1 MLPRRGILAGALFGL
16 LAVAIADGSHQKP
29 LDKEAV
35 SDIEELNKLLEQ
47 VDPDS
52 LHAALH
58 DYSPKKFKHGMFKE
72 DRTAV
77 EAIHRE
83 QPSVASTIVAKA
95 KRQDI
100 PANDTTPATTPP
112 ADNSSPTTEE
122 PGGPSDAGPAPEDPS
137 NPGPTPEN
145 PSNPGPTPE
154 NPSDPGPTP
163 ANPSNTE
170 DDTESPIDAG
180 PSPNPSAVVTPV
192 PIGPAEGSTLA
203 GPSDTPTVPVGGS
216 PNRPPATTSSPNAS
230 PDAPESEDNSQPTGG
245 EDQGDSPT
253 ASSGAFTGGST
264 PSLTAG
270 QVITTTDAEGIT
282 IVSTVGGGY
291 VTLSRSSGD
300 DSDATATSGST
311 RTARR
316 SSSTSTLLQTTTL
329 PNGSQSTVTAVTV
342 VPGSG
347 DASAT
352 PTGEAG
358 AGGQSSSEGAD
369 ASLQSGVGAVRLG
382 NMGWEIVCL
391 LGGAFGVAMMW

>member
-16 LAVAIADGSHQKP
+16 LAVAIADDSRQTS
-29 LDKEAV
+29 LDKEAS
-35 SDIEELNKLLEQ
+35 SDIEEFNKLLEQ

-100 PANDTTPATTPP
+100 PTNGTTPATTPP
-112 ADNSSPTTEE
+112 ADDPSPTIEE
-122 PGGPSDAGPAPEDPS
+122 PEGPSNTGPA
-137 NPGPTPEN
+137 
-145 PSNPGPTPE
+145 PE
-154 NPSDPGPTP
+154 NPSD
-163 ANPSNTE
+163 TE
-170 DDTESPIDAG
+170 DDPESPIDAG
-180 PSPNPSAVVTPV
+180 PSPNPSAVATPAPV
-192 PIGPAEGSTLA
+192 GPAEGSTLTD
-203 GPSDTPTVPVGGS
+203 PSDAPTETVGGS
-216 PNRPPATTSSPNAS
+216 PDQPPATITSTNVS
-230 PDAPESEDNSQPTGG
+230 PDAPESEDNSQPTSD

-253 ASSGAFTGGST
+253 SSSGPFTGGST

-270 QVITTTDAEGIT
+270 QVITTTNAEGIT
-282 IVSTVGGGY
+282 IISTVGGGY
-291 VTLSRSSGD
+291 VTLSRSSGED
-300 DSDATATSGST
+300 PDVTATSGST

-316 SSSTSTLLQTTTL
+316 SSSTSVVLQTTTL
-329 PNGSQSTVTAVTV
+329 PDGSQSTVTAVTV

-358 AGGQSSSEGAD
+358 AGEQSSSEGPD

-391 LGGAFGVAMMW
+391 FGGAFGVAMMM

>member
-16 LAVAIADGSHQKP
+16 LAVALADGSHQKS

-35 SDIEELNKLLEQ
+35 SNIEELNKLLEQ

-100 PANDTTPATTPP
+100 PTNGTTPATTPP
-112 ADNSSPTTEE
+112 ADDPSPTTEE
-122 PGGPSDAGPAPEDPS
+122 PEGPSDTGPAPE
-137 NPGPTPEN
+137 N
-145 PSNPGPTPE
+145 PS
-154 NPSDPGPTP
+154 S
-163 ANPSNTE
+163 TE
-170 DDTESPIDAG
+170 DNPESPVDDG
-180 PSPNPSAVVTPV
+180 PSPNPSPVATPA

-203 GPSDTPTVPVGGS
+203 GPSDAPTVSDGGS
-216 PNRPPATTSSPNAS
+216 PNQPPATTTSPNAS
-230 PDAPESEDNSQPTGG
+230 PDAPESEDNSQPTGD

-253 ASSGAFTGGST
+253 ASSGAITGGST

-270 QVITTTDAEGIT
+270 QVITTTNAEGIT
-282 IVSTVGGGY
+282 IISTVGGGY

-300 DSDATATSGST
+300 DSAATATSGST

-358 AGGQSSSEGAD
+358 AGGQSSAEGAD

-382 NMGWEIVCL
+382 NMGWEIACL
-391 LGGAFGVAMMW
+391 LGGAFGVAMMM